1 MKIEANLYVI
11 VFSVISLN
19 FNEEIFQLEIKSK
32 KFSSEKQYLLFIDCL
47 TMGT

>member
-1 MKIEANLYVI
+1 MHNANYTKQM
-11 VFSVISLN
+11 N